1 MSKGAPAADKRDVM
15 SLGEWTRSQG
25 RRRWQSSYSS
35 PPPFPSF
42 CFVSRIPPSFYFLV
56 FSQAIWDQMKRPTA
70 TMYTGREC
78 CPVAVDRRR
87 LFPISLLNLDSIL
100 PFFSRIPPAFHH
112 LLLRSPIITV
122 NLISTN
128 MNFCFKSRSES
139 KSSGRQGG
147 GEAYRFD
154 RYSRWNKRIGKMV
167 PTKERRCYICYGCYS
182 V

>member
-25 RRRWQSSYSS
+25 RRRWQSSYS
-35 PPPFPSF
+35 FPLF
-42 CFVSRIPPSFYFLV
+42 LLFVSWVEFRLLFIFLSFPKQFETR
-56 FSQAIWDQMKRPTA
+56 WNDQLPLCI
-70 TMYTGREC
+70 GREC
-78 CPVAVDRRR
+78 CPVAVDVS
-87 LFPISLLNLDSIL
+87 FPSLSWFDSIL

-112 LLLRSPIITV
+112 LLLRSPITV

-147 GEAYRFD
+147 EAYRFD
-154 RYSRWNKRIGKMV
+154 RYSRRNKRIGKLV
-167 PTKERRCYICYGCYS
+167 PTKERRCDICYGC
-182 V
+182 